1 MPTYDLATIIKDSSG
16 SNVGVFALTEP
27 YRSGMYITG
36 IQKLAQ
42 QVVTELFTDV
52 GSVRIDPSYG
62 SNLMRGLR
70 GMNIN
75 AITDVQ
81 GILVS
86 AIQQVKQHI
95 NRRAI
100 GNEPRDEILSD
111 VMIVSFDAQL
121 DRIIVVLRIISA
133 SGDARA
139 ISFPLDLIEKL

>member
-1 MPTYDLATIIKDSSG
+1 MSTYDLATIIKDSSG

-42 QVVTELFTDV
+42 RFITELFTDA

-70 GMNIN
+70 GTNVHAVM
-75 AITDVQ
+75 DVQ
-81 GILVS
+81 GVLVS
-86 AIQQVKQHI
+86 AIQQVKQRMI
-95 NRRAI
+95 RRAV

-111 VMIVSFDAQL
+111 VTIVKLEAQL
-121 DRIIVVLRIISA
+121 DRVIVALRIVSA
-133 SGDARA
+133 SGNARVT
-139 ISFPLDLIEKL
+139 SFPLELIEKQ